1 MKISYKVQLA
11 TLFIAVVSAL
21 LVGTIFLVIVKAS
34 PFKAYQAMLFGPFS
48 SLYGLTETAA
58 KATPL
63 LFVGL
68 GIVIAFRSGI
78 LNIGAEGQM
87 MIGALL
93 GTVVGLAFK
102 DLPAIILLPLSL
114 IAGFVGGAIYG
125 TIPGALKAYFKVNE
139 ILSTIMLNAI
149 AQQLMVFLLRGV
161 LIDPTEVAY
170 GTGFPQ
176 TQPLPEGIWLVR
188 LIPQTRLH
196 LGFILA
202 ILCAIAVYFL
212 LWRTVLGYRLRA
224 VGAGPQAARYA
235 GINVEGGLITAMC
248 LSGGFAG
255 LAGVVE
261 VLGIHHRL
269 MDGISAGYGFS
280 GIVAALF
287 GRLHPLGVIP
297 ASFLFGALMLGADMM
312 QRAVAIPASI
322 VITIQGLM
330 VLFVVGSDIFIRRP
344 EKLERLKE
352 AFGRIRKKPKEYQ
365 PAAVMSKV
373 DDEEVERY
381 PQND

>member
-1 MKISYKVQLA
+1 MKSPLRTQFTILL
-11 TLFIAVVSAL
+11 TAVSGAL
-21 LVGTIFLVIVKAS
+21 LMGAILLLIVRAN
-34 PFKAYQAMLFGPFS
+34 PLKAYQAMLFGPFS
-48 SLYGLTETAA
+48 SIYGMTETLA

-63 LFVGL
+63 LLVGL
-68 GIVIAFRSGI
+68 GIIIAFRSGT

-87 MIGALL
+87 MIGALT
-93 GTVVGLAFK
+93 GTVIALSLP
-102 DLPAIILLPLSL
+102 DLPVVLLLPLTL
-114 IAGFVGGAIYG
+114 TAGFAGGALYG
-125 TIPGALKAYFKVNE
+125 AIPGALKAYLKVNE

-149 AQQLMVFLLRGV
+149 AQQLLIFLLRGV

-176 TQPLPEGIWLVR
+176 TKQLPEAAWLPR
-188 LIPQTRLH
+188 LLPQTRLH
-196 LGFILA
+196 FGLILA
-202 ILCAIAVYFL
+202 ILLAIGVYFF
-212 LWRTVLGYRLRA
+212 LWRTVFGYRLRA
-224 VGAGPQAARYA
+224 VGAGPQAARYS
-235 GINVEGGLITAMC
+235 GIQVETHLLSAMI

-255 LAGVVE
+255 LAGISE

-269 MDGISAGYGFS
+269 LDGVTAGYGFT

-297 ASFLFGALMLGADMM
+297 ASILFGALMLGADMM

-344 EKLERLKE
+344 EWSQNLLQRLSPRLIKKE
-352 AFGRIRKKPKEYQ
+352 KSAFVADPNKEIT
-365 PAAVMSKV
+365 P
-373 DDEEVERY
+373 
-381 PQND
+381 